1 MYSTLEVEVSHTETP
16 TQAGKTTTTT
26 KPSPSKSLLPLALKL
41 GIKQRYPFSPILFNI
56 FLEVLLCAIR
66 QDQEITSIRFGKE
79 EIKLSLM
86 DSMIIYVENPKK
98 ATKQPL
104 RLVSEFINVVRCKT
118 SP

>member
-56 FLEVLLCAIR
+56 FLSSTVC
-66 QDQEITSIRFGKE
+66 
-79 EIKLSLM
+79 
-86 DSMIIYVENPKK
+86 NK
-98 ATKQPL
+98 ARPGNNKYTVWKG
-104 RLVSEFINVVRCKT
+104 RNKT
-118 SP
+118 FPYG